1 MQETRDVSSIPESER
16 SPGEEETATHSGI
29 LPGKSCAQRSLTGYG
44 LWECKELDMTWQLSM
59 SMGDEIKLKC
69 VDSQKPKE
77 LMIEKRSSYL

>member
-1 MQETRDVSSIPESER
+1 
-16 SPGEEETATHSGI
+16 
-29 LPGKSCAQRSLTGYG
+29 
-44 LWECKELDMTWQLSM
+44 MTWQLSM